1 MVREDLLA
9 HLAYWDRAA
18 AEQVREFEAGKW
30 RAKKRTRAR
39 GTGGKFS
46 ARTHRLLSVRAA
58 QGASPG
64 TTPRLDR
71 PSWQSSVNE
80 KESSGSTQLDGADA
94 GPRSSNRVPY
104 NSLVAPL
111 GECHLFGSRSFPNMD
126 FSSSPFKRNFIH
138 SQFH

>member
-1 MVREDLLA
+1 MS
-9 HLAYWDRAA
+9 
-18 AEQVREFEAGKW
+18 
-30 RAKKRTRAR
+30 AR

-46 ARTHRLLSVRAA
+46 ARTQRLLSVRAA

-71 PSWQSSVNE
+71 PSWQSIVNE

-94 GPRSSNRVPY
+94 GPRSSNRAPY

-111 GECHLFGSRSFPNMD
+111 GECHLFGSRLFPNMD
-126 FSSSPFKRNFIH
+126 FSSFPFKGNFIH
-138 SQFH
+138 GQFH